1 MKLVDSHSHLFL
13 EEFAADLPEVIGRA
27 RQAGVSHIFMPNIDN
42 TTLEPLL
49 QVCSAYAGYCFPMLG
64 LHPTSVD
71 ASYRRELEAMSRWLR
86 SGQQFV
92 AIGEIGLD
100 LYWDKTFLNEQ
111 LDAFDTQLQWALDSG
126 LPAVIHCREAF
137 PYIYKILQNYRGTT
151 LRGILH
157 SFTGMAE
164 EAARLLEFPGFLIG
178 INGVVTF
185 KNSALPQVLP
195 GIPLDRLVLETDSP
209 YLAPVPRRGRRNE
222 SSFLPYTLQ
231 KVADIYGEPAEK
243 VARIT
248 TENALKLFGTHD

>member
-1 MKLVDSHSHLFL
+1 M
-13 EEFAADLPEVIGRA
+13 
-27 RQAGVSHIFMPNIDN
+27 
-42 TTLEPLL
+42 
-49 QVCSAYAGYCFPMLG
+49 
-64 LHPTSVD
+64 
-71 ASYRRELEAMSRWLR
+71 
-86 SGQQFV
+86 
-92 AIGEIGLD
+92 
-100 LYWDKTFLNEQ
+100 
-111 LDAFDTQLQWALDSG
+111 
-126 LPAVIHCREAF
+126 
-137 PYIYKILQNYRGTT
+137 
-151 LRGILH
+151 RGILH
-157 SFTGMAE
+157 SFTGTAE

-248 TENALKLFGTHD
+248 AENALKLFGTHD